1 MQATT
6 TTHRTSRASKQKRIE
21 NPEKLSIRARR
32 DFKAGHSEIDAIKQL
47 RIKLLFTESA
57 RASLAELEQRTKE
70 ARQAQ
75 ATAHFV
81 HSLWDLIIDLEKR
94 IPTEKELEDTASI
107 IRKAYALTPESW
119 NWKEQLK
126 RALNKSG
133 YFASV
138 RDLFPL

>member
-1 MQATT
+1 MQTT
-6 TTHRTSRASKQKRIE
+6 TTLHKAGRATKQKRIE

-32 DFKAGHSEIDAIKQL
+32 DFKAGHSELDAIKQIH
-47 RIKLLFTESA
+47 IKLLFTDST
-57 RASLAELEQRTKE
+57 RASLAELEQRTRE

-94 IPTEKELEDTASI
+94 IPTEKELEETASI
-107 IRKAYALTPESW
+107 IRKAYALTPE
-119 NWKEQLK
+119 NWDWKDQLK
-126 RALNKSG
+126 SALNKSG

-138 RDLFPL
+138 RDFFPL